1 MRPQC
6 NLRQSKWKAVS
17 VVVLTAICTV
27 ALIGAVAARQST
39 RPPSEKYDLV
49 NVRRMDLFP
58 ALSASGR
65 VESSQRTVIECELEA
80 ISIGIMG
87 QRLIAGGASVLLSLI
102 PDGSIVHKG
111 DILAVLDASDY
122 EELLR
127 QQKMTVERA
136 RADFN
141 QAQLDYEIA
150 KLAVREFQEG
160 LMQETMKDFDRTV
173 AMSRSDLVRCKDRVE
188 WAQRMKKKGYI
199 AASVLSNEELNHA
212 RALFAYG
219 QEKAAYD
226 LYIRWTV
233 PKALKELNGKVLGA
247 EAILNYQK
255 ARLAR
260 NLDRLAKLQKQVELC
275 TIRAPHDGF
284 VIYANDDRRSLQ
296 IVEGMSV
303 YQKQDLFYLPD
314 LTNMEVVTSLH
325 ESIVREIA
333 KGMPAKVWVEGL
345 PNRRLEGHVTEIA
358 AIPTFNWRSD
368 VRYFDGKVK
377 LDHPPRGILPGMTAH
392 VEISL
397 KRKDQVLAVPA
408 EAVAF
413 EDGREVCYVAHEDGL
428 ERREVTLGE
437 GTEDLLEICKG
448 LHEGE
453 QVVLNPNVSE
463 VQHDTS
469 TLAVPISETTF
480 SEDAS
485 PASEPVRQIAAM
497 R

>member
-1 MRPQC
+1 
-6 NLRQSKWKAVS
+6 
-17 VVVLTAICTV
+17 
-27 ALIGAVAARQST
+27 
-39 RPPSEKYDLV
+39 
-49 NVRRMDLFP
+49 
-58 ALSASGR
+58 
-65 VESSQRTVIECELEA
+65 
-80 ISIGIMG
+80 
-87 QRLIAGGASVLLSLI
+87 
-102 PDGSIVHKG
+102 
-111 DILAVLDASDY
+111 LD
-122 EELLR
+122 
-127 QQKMTVERA
+127 
-136 RADFN
+136 
-141 QAQLDYEIA
+141 
-150 KLAVREFQEG
+150 
-160 LMQETMKDFDRTV
+160 
-173 AMSRSDLVRCKDRVE
+173 
-188 WAQRMKKKGYI
+188 
-199 AASVLSNEELNHA
+199 
-212 RALFAYG
+212 
-219 QEKAAYD
+219 
-226 LYIRWTV
+226 
-233 PKALKELNGKVLGA
+233 
-247 EAILNYQK
+247 YQK
-255 ARLAR
+255 ARFAR
-260 NLDRLAKLQKQVELC
+260 HLERLAKLEKQVELC

-314 LTNMEVVTSLH
+314 LANMEVVTSLH

-358 AIPTFNWRSD
+358 TIPTFNWRSD

-397 KRKDQVLAVPA
+397 KRKDQVLAVPT

-413 EDGREVCYVAHEDGL
+413 EDGQEVCYVAHEDGL
-428 ERREVTLGE
+428 ERREVTLGD

-463 VQHDTS
+463 LQHDTS
-469 TLAVPISETTF
+469 TLAVPNSETTF